1 MGRLRISS
9 GLAIAVAA
17 AGAIAG
23 LVALRSAAPFE
34 TTLEFHIRDRVT
46 GGAVWNATV
55 TLQDR
60 FLRAWYAGEGDAL
73 VFARLDPGEAT
84 LEVSAPDY
92 QSRKVPVTLR
102 RGRNRIDEPIDMT
115 GLRIPGLSH
124 FMVSEDVSGS
134 DLYATF
140 WPLSSQGP
148 AVVNHPAL
156 DLWIGARI
164 STQLSDGHAATT
176 AVRAGATRGET
187 LFAGEIEWSWD
198 SSRKA
203 LARYRARIPLEQI
216 EAGGATL
223 FVIDYL
229 VIVPDPLA
237 IERDE
242 VAAIVTA
249 AWTDREPASLP
260 AYLARYADRFDF
272 SFHTSWNLRRP

>member
-1 MGRLRISS
+1 MGRRRILVVVAS
-9 GLAIAVAA
+9 AVVA
-17 AGAIAG
+17 AGAAVAVAV
-23 LVALRSAAPFE
+23 LVSAAPFE
-34 TTLEFHIRDRVT
+34 TTLEFRIRDRVT
-46 GGAVWNATV
+46 RGAVWNATV

-60 FLRAWYAGEGDAL
+60 FQRTWYAGDGDTL
-73 VFARLDPGEAT
+73 VFARLHPGEAT

-92 QSRKVPVTLR
+92 RSVSVPVTLR

-115 GLRIPGLSH
+115 GLQIPGLSR
-124 FMVSEDVSGS
+124 FMVSEDLSGP
-134 DLYATF
+134 DLHATF
-140 WPLSSQGP
+140 WPLTSQGP

-164 STQLSDGHAATT
+164 SSQMPGP
-176 AVRAGATRGET
+176 TRGET
-187 LFAGEIEWSWD
+187 LFAGEIEWRWD
-198 SSRKA
+198 PSRKA

-216 EAGGATL
+216 EDRGAEAGVIDHV
-223 FVIDYL
+223 VIDYL

-249 AWTDREPASLP
+249 AWTDGAPASLP

-272 SFHTSWNLRRP
+272 YLHTSWNLRRP

>member
-1 MGRLRISS
+1 MGRRRIWVV
-9 GLAIAVAA
+9 AAVAVAA
-17 AGAIAG
+17 AGV
-23 LVALRSAAPFE
+23 VATLAAFVSAAPFE
-34 TTLEFHIRDRVT
+34 TTLEFRIRDRVST
-46 GGAVWNATV
+46 GAVWNATA

-60 FLRAWYAGEGDAL
+60 FLRSWYAGDGDTL
-73 VFARLDPGEAT
+73 VFSRLNPGEAT

-92 QSRKVPVTLR
+92 RSVSVPVTLR
-102 RGRNRIDEPIDMT
+102 RGRNRIDEPIDLT

-124 FMVSEDVSGS
+124 FMVSEDASGS
-134 DLYATF
+134 DLYATL
-140 WPLSSQGP
+140 WPLSSEGP

-156 DLWIGARI
+156 ELWIGARI
-164 STQLSDGHAATT
+164 SAQRDGAI
-176 AVRAGATRGET
+176 RGET
-187 LFAGEIEWSWD
+187 LFAGEIEWSWN

-229 VIVPDPLA
+229 VIVPDPLV

-260 AYLARYADRFDF
+260 AYLSRYADRFDF
-272 SFHTSWNLRRP
+272 YLHTSWNLRRP

>member
-1 MGRLRISS
+1 MPRRRRISS
-9 GLAIAVAA
+9 AIVISAVGAVAA
-17 AGAIAG
+17 P
-23 LVALRSAAPFE
+23 VALLFAVPFE
-34 TTLEFHIRDRVT
+34 TTLEFRIRDRVS

-60 FLRAWYAGEGDAL
+60 FLRTYYAGGGESL
-73 VFARLDPGEAT
+73 VFTRLDPGQAT

-92 QSRKVPVTLR
+92 QSMSVPVTLR
-102 RGRNRIDEPIDMT
+102 RGRNRIDEPIDMI
-115 GLRIPGLSH
+115 GMRIPDLSH
-124 FMVSEDVSGS
+124 FILSEDFSGS
-134 DLYATF
+134 TRYAAI
-140 WPLSSQGP
+140 WPISNRGP

-164 STQLSDGHAATT
+164 STQLS
-176 AVRAGATRGET
+176 GATRGET

-198 SSRKA
+198 HSPEA
-203 LARYRARIPLEQI
+203 LSRYRARIPLEEI
-216 EAGGATL
+216 EEREAVT

-249 AWTDREPASLP
+249 AWTELDAPAALEP
-260 AYLARYADRFDF
+260 YLAQYVDRFDF
-272 SFHTSWNLRRP
+272 YVHTSWNLSRP

>member
-1 MGRLRISS
+1 MGRRRIS
-9 GLAIAVAA
+9 LVAAVAA
-17 AGAIAG
+17 AGAVAALAA
-23 LVALRSAAPFE
+23 LVAAAPFE

-46 GGAVWNATV
+46 GGAVRNATV

-60 FLRAWYAGEGDAL
+60 FLRAWYAGDGDTL
-73 VFARLDPGEAT
+73 VFSRLDPGEAT

-156 DLWIGARI
+156 ELWIGARI
-164 STQLSDGHAATT
+164 SAQRSGAGAATD
-176 AVRAGATRGET
+176 AGGAGPARGET
-187 LFAGEIEWSWD
+187 LFAGELEWIWD
-198 SSRKA
+198 SSPKA
-203 LARYRARIPLEQI
+203 LARYRARIPLEPI

-223 FVIDYL
+223 LVIDYL

-249 AWTDREPASLP
+249 AWTGREPASLP

-272 SFHTSWNLRRP
+272 YLHTSWNLRRP

>member
-1 MGRLRISS
+1 MGRLRRGLP

-23 LVALRSAAPFE
+23 LVALVSAAPWE
-34 TTLEFHIRDRVT
+34 TTVEFRIRDRVT
-46 GGAVWNATV
+46 GGPVWNATA

-73 VFARLDPGEAT
+73 AFARLDPGEAV

-92 QSRKVPVTLR
+92 QSVSVPVTLR

-115 GLRIPGLSH
+115 GLRIPGLSR
-124 FMVSEDVSGS
+124 FMVSEDDSGS
-134 DLYATF
+134 ELYATF

-156 DLWIGARI
+156 DLWIGVRI
-164 STQLSDGHAATT
+164 SAQE
-176 AVRAGATRGET
+176 AGATRGET
-187 LFAGEIEWSWD
+187 LFVGEIEWRWD

-203 LARYRARIPLEQI
+203 LARYRARIPLERI
-216 EAGGATL
+216 GAGDATPL
-223 FVIDYL
+223 VIDYL

-237 IERDE
+237 VERDE

-249 AWTDREPASLP
+249 AWTGSEPASLP
-260 AYLARYADRFDF
+260 AYLARYADRFDYYV
-272 SFHTSWNLRRP
+272 HTSWNLRRP

>member
-1 MGRLRISS
+1 MGRRRIS
-9 GLAIAVAA
+9 LVAAVAA
-17 AGAIAG
+17 AGAVAALAA
-23 LVALRSAAPFE
+23 LVAAAPFE

-46 GGAVWNATV
+46 GGAVRNATV

-60 FLRAWYAGEGDAL
+60 FLRAWYAGDGDTL
-73 VFARLDPGEAT
+73 VFSRLDPGEAT

-92 QSRKVPVTLR
+92 RSVSVPVALR
-102 RGRNRIDEPIDMT
+102 RGRNRIDEPIDLI

-156 DLWIGARI
+156 ELWIGARI
-164 STQLSDGHAATT
+164 SAQRG
-176 AVRAGATRGET
+176 GATRGES
-187 LFAGEIEWSWD
+187 LFAGEIEWIWD

-203 LARYRARIPLEQI
+203 LARYRARIPLERI
-216 EAGGATL
+216 EAGGATPL
-223 FVIDYL
+223 VIDYL
-229 VIVPDPLA
+229 VIVPDPLV

-272 SFHTSWNLRRP
+272 YLHTSWNLRRP

>member
-1 MGRLRISS
+1 MGRLRLSL

-23 LVALRSAAPFE
+23 LAALRFAAPFE
-34 TTLEFHIRDRVT
+34 TTLEFRIRDRVT

-60 FLRAWYAGEGDAL
+60 FLRTWYAGDGDTL
-73 VFARLDPGEAT
+73 VFSRLRPGEAT

-92 QSRKVPVTLR
+92 QSVSVPVTLR
-102 RGRNRIDEPIDMT
+102 RGSNRIDEPIAVT
-115 GLRIPGLSH
+115 GLQIPGLSR
-124 FMVSEDVSGS
+124 FMVSEDPSGS
-134 DLYATF
+134 ELHATF
-140 WPLSSQGP
+140 WPLTSQGP

-164 STQLSDGHAATT
+164 STQL
-176 AVRAGATRGET
+176 AGATRGET
-187 LFAGEIEWSWD
+187 LFAGEIEWIWD
-198 SSRKA
+198 QSGKA

-216 EAGGATL
+216 EARGGAPL
-223 FVIDYL
+223 VIDYL

-272 SFHTSWNLRRP
+272 YLHTSWNLRRP